1 MDFVERN
8 SFHWEDIHGA
18 VKIKLNLSKHRSK
31 MEFLMLKFALKNV
44 YRLTLIKSS
53 NVVAVR
59 SAKALVV

>member
-1 MDFVERN
+1 
-8 SFHWEDIHGA
+8 
-18 VKIKLNLSKHRSK
+18 
-31 MEFLMLKFALKNV
+31 MLKFALKNV